1 MFVEPG
7 GFVVVTVEQAFAV
20 QPCLVNQTRQM
31 DITAEFLVRTAW
43 MQSSREADRCLGG
56 RRRPR
61 YGIWKSG
68 LCWARSGGFLFPE
81 QFSLCQADL
90 ADSELSGK
98 HPASV
103 HADRPCCDIALQ

>member
-43 MQSSREADRCLGG
+43 MQSSHELIVAMWPATAALRHLENWTPSGPKRSALVSRAVLLVPG
-56 RRRPR
+56 RSVRWRVGRKISRLSPR
-61 YGIWKSG
+61 
-68 LCWARSGGFLFPE
+68 
-81 QFSLCQADL
+81 
-90 ADSELSGK
+90 
-98 HPASV
+98 
-103 HADRPCCDIALQ
+103 